1 MVNPFL
7 LLILAI
13 VGILTLTSIFLIVKY
28 WKKPFLRY
36 LFLLLTIAFISV
48 PFLIQMNY
56 NNSKEQYSKDCLGNY
71 SIEHKTLG
79 IITLSIKENNK
90 FSLNIPNCK
99 TKSISGNWQHFY
111 GYMHGLIEFNSKQHS
126 LISAEIS
133 TDFNSIKVLQSEN
146 LENCDIEKLTLFKN

>member
-1 MVNPFL
+1 MINPFL

-36 LFLLLTIAFISV
+36 LLLLLTIAFISV
-48 PFLIQMNY
+48 PFLMQMNY

-71 SIEHKTLG
+71 FIEHKTLG
-79 IITLSIKENNK
+79 IITLSIKDNNK

-99 TKSISGNWQHFY
+99 TKNI
-111 GYMHGLIEFNSKQHS
+111 LFNYY
-126 LISAEIS
+126 
-133 TDFNSIKVLQSEN
+133 
-146 LENCDIEKLTLFKN
+146 